1 MQKRLATTPISVFA
15 SYAGGCKLRFICGNR
30 RKGWQPPAPQS
41 KKEMIQ
47 KIKSFG
53 DFNNWRGFI
62 GLYLTTKEVRQLKKY
77 GITSDT
83 TIRDAYEILCNK

>member
-1 MQKRLATTPISVFA
+1 
-15 SYAGGCKLRFICGNR
+15 
-30 RKGWQPPAPQS
+30 
-41 KKEMIQ
+41 MIQ

-83 TIRDAYEILCNK
+83 TIRDAYEILCNI

>member
-1 MQKRLATTPISVFA
+1 MYLQVTQGAA
-15 SYAGGCKLRFICGNR
+15 SYVLYVVIGAR
-30 RKGWQPPAPQS
+30 GWQPPAPQS

-53 DFNNWRGFI
+53 EFNNWRGFI
-62 GLYLTTKEVRQLKKY
+62 GLYLTSKEGRQLKKY
-77 GITSDT
+77 GITSET